1 MISPRKLVLPAALVL
16 LAAPLCL
23 AHEIF
28 PVVHYEP
35 ITVRILSGESGRPLA
50 YSHLILIG
58 GYDRTDMHEQFF
70 REEALTDA
78 VGRAHISGQLA
89 NLPWL
94 QVWVNRKPLCQTNP
108 RKASFSV
115 ELIRRDGLS
124 APNHCGTFT
133 VQDAP
138 GIFTVFVKS
147 KSKNTPAQASL
158 EAPEPHANPQ
168 VVASAPAM
176 EAPAQAVAQSAAP
189 AAVAVPAPPAVQSA
203 PVEAA
208 PPAHKDAAA
217 LSTPAAIAP
226 AAPSIV
232 QPHRTVA
239 HAAVRPSA
247 HRATPVA
254 HSSVQPVHRAHPQL
268 ASCPVERTAAPA
280 RVNSDLSAER
290 TARARA
296 RALGYAY
303 KPKPAAGVPMKPA
316 AANPEAPA
324 KQ

>member
-147 KSKNTPAQASL
+147 KSKNTPAQA
-158 EAPEPHANPQ
+158 
-168 VVASAPAM
+168 
-176 EAPAQAVAQSAAP
+176 VAQSAAP